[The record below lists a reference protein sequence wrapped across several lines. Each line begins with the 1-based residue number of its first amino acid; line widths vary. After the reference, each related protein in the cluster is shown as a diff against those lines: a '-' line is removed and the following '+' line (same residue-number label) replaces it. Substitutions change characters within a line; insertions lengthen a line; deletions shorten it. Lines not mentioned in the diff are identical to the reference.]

1 MTNLALISPVMV
13 FSLGGLGWLWAGK
26 AAANPITP
34 DTGSATQIT
43 QSGNEFTITG
53 GVLSADGQALFHSFA
68 EFGLSQA
75 QIANFLAQPD
85 VHSIL
90 GSVVGGEASYI
101 DGLLQVTGSPADLY
115 LINPAGI
122 LFGPNAQLDL
132 AGSFAATTAS
142 GIQFDDATF
151 NLLGRHDY
159 SQFTGTPTG
168 FVFAENAGVVVN
180 GADLTVVAGEAIT
193 LMGGQVIN
201 TGTLT
206 APSGEITIAAIPDAN
221 LVRISQADMALSL
234 EFATLPD
241 ADEVTLPFTPLTL
254 PELLTGGG
262 AALATEVAVTP
273 EGTIA
278 LVNSALE
285 IADLPGSAIAAGT
298 LDASGAVG
306 GDITVVGD
314 RVSLVQAN
322 VDASGSVGGG
332 TVRVGGDREGQPT
345 LPGSRLTYVDGG
357 SAIAADATVQND
369 GGTVILWSD
378 SRTGFFGTVS
388 AQGGIQSGDGGF
400 VEVSGAQSLAFRGA
414 VNTAAPVGQPG
425 ALLLDP
431 VDIQIFDGT
440 ADGND
445 SDGFATLLSD
455 TDSPLASPLPTIL
468 YESELEGL
476 AGDTAV
482 TLRASNNIAIADLA
496 DDELLFQ
503 TGTGAIRFEAGNGFS
518 MAATDTLVAPG
529 RDVAIVTGGSIVTG
543 SIFTFEVPDNDDGSI
558 TLIGSEIQA
567 GVLNALQPTP
577 ITTLGNGGNISRV
590 SLESTQGGIVVDSLL
605 SGSGGIVVNSAGRF
619 RAEGTVDVAARP
631 EKADASIV
639 NDFTLSILA
648 AVPLNPAEALATEG
662 LDQAQTEA
670 FLQPRSLVVR
680 RGIRVDETTV
690 RGVAIAFDLANQ
702 LPPLPLDFVIGPNS
716 GEGITLAPGENGTV
730 GGVFRTRPDRTLVTS
745 FENQT
750 FLIDSTLLPETTG
763 LDNLSEGQNENAT
776 RESEPDANATA
787 SLLEICDEN
796 AGEPE
801 KRCEDDSE

>member
-1 MTNLALISPVMV
+1 MTNLVLISPVMV
-13 FSLGGLGWLWAGK
+13 FSLGGWGWLWAGG
-26 AAANPITP
+26 AVANPIIP

-53 GVLSADGQALFHSFA
+53 GVPSADGQALFHAFA
-68 EFGLSQA
+68 EFGLSPA

-85 VHSIL
+85 VRSIL

-142 GIQFDDATF
+142 GIQFNDAVF
-151 NLLGRHDY
+151 NLLGHHDY
-159 SQFTGTPTG
+159 SQFTGAPTG
-168 FVFAENAGVVVN
+168 FVFAEGAGAVVN
-180 GADLTVVAGEAIT
+180 GADLTVNPGEAIT

-206 APSGEITIAAIPDAN
+206 APGGDITIAAIPDAN
-221 LVRISQADMALSL
+221 VVRISQADLALSL
-234 EFATLPD
+234 EFATLPE
-241 ADEVTLPFTPLTL
+241 AAAAALPFTPLTL

-262 AALATEVAVTP
+262 AALATEVAVTS
-273 EGTIA
+273 EGTIT
-278 LVNSALE
+278 LVNSALA
-285 IADLPGSAIAAGT
+285 IADRPGSVIAAGR
-298 LDASGAVG
+298 LDSSGTAG

-314 RVSLVQAN
+314 LVSLVQAN
-322 VDASGSVGGG
+322 VDASGTSGGG
-332 TVRVGGDREGQPT
+332 TVRVGGDFQGQPT
-345 LPGSRLTYVDGG
+345 LPGSRLTYGDVG
-357 SAIAADATVQND
+357 SAIAADAMLIGN

-378 SRTGFFGTVS
+378 GATGFFGRVS
-388 AQGGIQSGDGGF
+388 AQGGAQGGDGGL

-414 VNTAAPVGQPG
+414 VNTAAPAGQPG
-425 ALLLDP
+425 TLLLDP
-431 VDIQIFDGT
+431 VDIQILNGT

-445 SDGFATLLSD
+445 RDGFATLLSD
-455 TDSPLASPLPTIL
+455 IDSPLTSPLPTVI

-476 AGDTAV
+476 AGDMAV

-496 DDELLFQ
+496 DDELQFQ

-529 RDVAIVTGGSIVTG
+529 RNVAIVAEGSIVAG

-558 TLIGSEIQA
+558 TLVGSEIQA

-590 SLESTQGGIVVDSLL
+590 TLEATQGGIVVDSLL
-605 SGSGGIVVNSAGRF
+605 SGSGGIVVNSAGQF

-639 NDFTLSILA
+639 ND
-648 AVPLNPAEALATEG
+648 
-662 LDQAQTEA
+662 
-670 FLQPRSLVVR
+670 
-680 RGIRVDETTV
+680 
-690 RGVAIAFDLANQ
+690 
-702 LPPLPLDFVIGPNS
+702 
-716 GEGITLAPGENGTV
+716 
-730 GGVFRTRPDRTLVTS
+730 
-745 FENQT
+745 
-750 FLIDSTLLPETTG
+750 
-763 LDNLSEGQNENAT
+763 
-776 RESEPDANATA
+776 
-787 SLLEICDEN
+787 
-796 AGEPE
+796 
-801 KRCEDDSE
+801 

>member
-1 MTNLALISPVMV
+1 MTNLALVSPVMV
-13 FSLGGLGWLWAGK
+13 FSLGGLGWLWAGG
-26 AAANPITP
+26 AAASPIIP
-34 DTGSATQIT
+34 NTGSATQIT

-53 GVLSADGQALFHSFA
+53 GASSADGQALFHTFA

-85 VHSIL
+85 VRSIL

-159 SQFTGTPTG
+159 GQFTGAPTG
-168 FVFAENAGVVVN
+168 FVFTEGAGAVVN
-180 GADLTVVAGEAIT
+180 GADLTVIAGEAIT

-221 LVRISQADMALSL
+221 LLRISQADMALSL
-234 EFATLPD
+234 EFATLPE
-241 ADEVTLPFTPLTL
+241 AAAAALPFTPLTL

-262 AALATEVAVTP
+262 AALATEVVVAP
-273 EGTIA
+273 EGTIS

-285 IADLPGSAIAAGT
+285 IAALPGSAIAAGP
-298 LDASGAVG
+298 LDTSGTAG

-314 RVSLVQAN
+314 RVSLVQADI
-322 VDASGSVGGG
+322 DASGTLGAG
-332 TVRVGGDREGQPT
+332 TVRLGGDFQGQPT
-345 LPGSRLTYVDGG
+345 LPGSHLTYVDGG
-357 SAIAADATVQND
+357 SAISADATLVGN

-378 SRTGFFGTVS
+378 GATGFFGAVS
-388 AQGGIQSGDGGF
+388 AQGGAQGGDGGF

-431 VDIQIFDGT
+431 VDIQILNGT

-455 TDSPLASPLPTIL
+455 TDSPLASPLPTII

-496 DDELLFQ
+496 DNELQFQ

-518 MAATDTLVAPG
+518 MTATDTLVAPG
-529 RDVAIVTGGSIVTG
+529 RDVAIVAGGRIVAG
-543 SIFTFEVPDNDDGSI
+543 SIFTFEVPDNNDGSI
-558 TLIGSEIQA
+558 TLVGSEIHA

-590 SLESTQGGIVVDSLL
+590 TLEATQGDIVVDSLL

-648 AVPLNPAEALATEG
+648 AVPLNPAEELATEG
-662 LDQAQTEA
+662 LNQAQTEA

-680 RGIRVDETTV
+680 RGTRVDETTV
-690 RGVAIAFDLANQ
+690 RGVAIAFDLTNL
-702 LPPLPLDFVIGPNS
+702 LPPLPFDFVIGPDT
-716 GEGITLAPGENGTV
+716 GGGTVLPAGENGTV

-750 FLIDSTLLPETTG
+750 FLIDSTLVPDITV
-763 LDNLSEGQNENAT
+763 LDNLSEGQNETAAG
-776 RESEPDANATA
+776 ESEPAAAATTTV
-787 SLLEICDEN
+787 LEICDEN

-801 KRCEDDSE
+801 ERCEDESE